1 MKVWIDFA
9 TPPHVLFFK
18 PIIAELERR
27 GHTVVITSRHS
38 TETVALADY
47 HRFKHT
53 IVGRHG
59 GETMLG
65 KAIAIAVRAARL
77 MWLLRREH
85 IDLAVGHGSFSQA
98 PAAGLVR
105 TPVVSLTDYA
115 GHPGGR
121 LVVMF
126 CRRLIVPHVFD
137 VAELHQWGA
146 TEHQIAFYHGL
157 KEDVYLAGFEPE
169 PGFLEDAG
177 IPTDKILIAAR
188 PASEVAAYHRFE
200 NRLFDEMLQYVAT
213 YDDTFIVALP
223 RTQEQRDRFAALNL
237 DNMMMPDNVLDGP
250 SLVYHADIVIGAGGT
265 MNREAVALGT
275 PVYTMFKGMMG
286 SVDKH
291 LIASG
296 RMAQVLEREDFDKID
311 VRKKPS
317 ELVKTQTDKTA
328 LINEIVDKILEVV

>member
-1 MKVWIDFA
+1 MKVWIDVA

-27 GHTVVITSRHS
+27 GHTVVITSRRS

-47 HRFKHT
+47 HGLKHT

-59 GETMLG
+59 GETLVG
-65 KAIAIAVRAARL
+65 KAVAIFARAARL

-85 IDLAVGHGSFSQA
+85 IDLAVSHGSFSQA

-115 GHPGGR
+115 GHPAGR
-121 LVVMF
+121 LVIMF
-126 CRRLIVPHVFD
+126 CRRVIVPHVFD
-137 VAELHQWGA
+137 AAELYRRGA
-146 TEHQIAFYHGL
+146 KKQQVAFYHGL
-157 KEDVYLAGFEPE
+157 KEDVYLSGFEPE
-169 PGFLEDAG
+169 PGFLEHAG
-177 IPTDKILIAAR
+177 IPGDRILVVAR

-200 NRLFDEMLQYVAT
+200 NTLFDEMLQYIDAH
-213 YDDTFIVALP
+213 DNTFIVVLP
-223 RTQEQRDRFAALNL
+223 RTEEQRERFAALGIR
-237 DNMMMPDNVLDGP
+237 NMMMPGGVLDGP

-275 PVYTMFKGMMG
+275 PVYTMFKGMLG

-291 LIASG
+291 LIESG
-296 RMAQVLEREDFDKID
+296 RMVQVLEREDFDKID
-311 VRKKPS
+311 VRKKPDG
-317 ELVKTQTDKTA
+317 LAKTQTDKEA